1 MTNAPPATGQAF
13 SREAERGARREL
25 ARDIVPL
32 AGAVGS
38 YGLAAAFLA
47 PTLSL
52 FLAEDV
58 HAAPFLI
65 GLFFVARGAASIGA
79 SQATGRL
86 SDRLRDRRVII
97 GMSGIGGVAGGL
109 CLALLRDYSLV
120 LVTSVVFS
128 SIGYLSF
135 TQLFAYAKEYA
146 TSRGRPATPFT
157 AAVRSVFSAAWVVGP
172 PLGLFIV
179 ARYGFGPLYLA
190 TAGLSLA
197 TAVLGRWGLR
207 RVPRPAVPQASPRAG
222 RHPGARRRARLPAR
236 MWLLLGGIVALGT
249 VNQVYSIDVSLYVT
263 QDLHH
268 GAQVIGWMAGL
279 CAGLEIPVMIITGRI
294 ADRVGKTRVVLAAAA
309 VAVVFFC
316 LLPLASSPAELLGLQ
331 VLNATWVGVSLSIP
345 MAMVQDEAPGG
356 AGAASSLYSSAFMA
370 ASLLAGAVAGVTAT
384 AVGYGNVFWVC
395 AALSVLA
402 GLVLLAR
409 GYLGASASG
418 AVAS

>member
-1 MTNAPPATGQAF
+1 VTKAPPETAQALPTGRAASPTF
-13 SREAERGARREL
+13 
-25 ARDIVPL
+25 ARDLVPL

-58 HAAPFLI
+58 HASPFLI
-65 GLFFVARGAASIGA
+65 GLFFIARGAASIGA

-97 GMSGIGGVAGGL
+97 GIAGASGVVGGL
-109 CLALLRDYSLV
+109 CLALLRDYPLL
-120 LVTSVVFS
+120 LVTTVVFS
-128 SIGYLSF
+128 SIGYVSF

-146 TSRGRPATPFT
+146 TTRGRPATPFT
-157 AAVRSVFSAAWVVGP
+157 AAVRSVFSAAWVIGP
-172 PLGLFIV
+172 PLGLFV
-179 ARYGFGPLYLA
+179 AVRYGFGPLYLA

-207 RVPRPAVPQASPRAG
+207 RVPKPGISEASAAARPATRA
-222 RHPGARRRARLPAR
+222 ARRRAGLPAR
-236 MWLLLGGIVALGT
+236 MWLLLGAIVALGT

-268 GAQVIGWMAGL
+268 GAQIIGWMAGL
-279 CAGLEIPVMIITGRI
+279 CAGLEIPVMIFTGRI
-294 ADRVGKTRVVLAAAA
+294 ADRVGKLRVVLAAAV

-316 LLPLASSPAELLGLQ
+316 LLPLASSPLELLGLQ

-345 MAMVQDEAPGG
+345 MAMVQEEAPGG

-370 ASLLAGAVAGVTAT
+370 ASLLAGVVAGVTAT
-384 AVGYGNVFWVC
+384 AVGYGNVFWAC
-395 AALSVLA
+395 AALSAIA
-402 GLVLLAR
+402 GALLLVR
-409 GYLGASASG
+409 GYRGPAAGRSST
-418 AVAS
+418 

>member
-1 MTNAPPATGQAF
+1 VTNAPPAIEQALP
-13 SREAERGARREL
+13 RNAGRGARREL
-25 ARDIVPL
+25 ARDVVPL
-32 AGAVGS
+32 AGAVGG

-58 HAAPFLI
+58 HAGPFLI

-97 GMSGIGGVAGGL
+97 GIAGVSGMAGGL
-109 CLALLRDYSLV
+109 CLALLRDYPLV

-146 TSRGRPATPFT
+146 TTRGRPATPFT
-157 AAVRSVFSAAWVVGP
+157 AAVRSVFSAAWVAGP

-207 RVPRPAVPQASPRAG
+207 RVPRPEALAAVPATPRA
-222 RHPGARRRARLPAR
+222 ARRRASLPAR

-249 VNQVYSIDVSLYVT
+249 VNQVYAIDISLYVT

-279 CAGLEIPVMIITGRI
+279 CAGLEIPVMIITARI
-294 ADRVGKTRVVLAAAA
+294 ADRIGKLRVVMAAAA
-309 VAVVFFC
+309 VAIAFFC
-316 LLPLASSPAELLGLQ
+316 LLPLASSPGELLGLQ

-395 AALSVLA
+395 AALSALA
-402 GLVLLAR
+402 GILLLAR

-418 AVAS
+418 EVAS